1 MLGFLVHNYLM
12 LAMKTQKLISLL
24 TACLVMSCRPTKVDQ
39 QLEHALVLAKS
50 NRVELEKALDHYSH
64 READSLKLK
73 AARFL
78 IRNMPGHVSYTGK
91 NIERYYAEAAPI
103 LASDK
108 SQKDKEK
115 LMNELMKK
123 YPASSLQEVQDVE
136 IITADYLIANIE
148 SAFRDWQEGLW
159 AQHLTFDEF
168 CEYLLPY
175 KCADYQALDDWRSTL
190 RQISEDKLKN
200 YRYNQIY
207 RNSAYH
213 AARIVNTELDN
224 RMSVKVSD
232 KLKSHSLFK
241 VPFWT
246 QIPSASCGTYATIST
261 AAMRSTGIPAAND
274 VILHWAS
281 GYLDHSWVTVF
292 MESGNKVHCEGCHG
306 GVFGHVRPGEYKGK
320 IYRRTY
326 APVPDLIRLNQE
338 AGHVPSALRT
348 WFLKDV
354 TEEYVNPVS
363 FTVAPLK
370 EQLLPNEKYAYVAV
384 FGDRDWTIIGFC
396 RIEDNRITFDR
407 LERNVVYLPCYYTAQ
422 GMQPLSYP
430 VLMDKQGK
438 EHVLRPDTL
447 HRREVCLQRKYFV
460 ARAAY
465 QRGLLMEG
473 GMFQAAQKPDFSD
486 AVTLHTFQHLALSG
500 TVNIQ
505 DTTAYRY
512 WRYYNPNDTHCNM
525 AEIEFFTEGRH
536 PLKGT
541 IIGSPDK
548 DPGRHTRAAAFDR
561 KPLTFFESEPGP
573 RAWVGMDFG
582 HPVRMTEIDY
592 LIRSDGN
599 NVWKGD
605 IYELFYW
612 DTDGWTSLG
621 RQKATRM
628 SVTYRNV
635 PQNALLLLRD
645 ITEGNNE
652 RIFLYKNGEQIWY

>member
-1 MLGFLVHNYLM
+1 
-12 LAMKTQKLISLL
+12 MKTQILL
-24 TACLVMSCRPTKVDQ
+24 TLFITGLIASSCLPKTDKR
-39 QLEHALVLAKS
+39 LEYALTLAGN
-50 NRVELEKALDHYSH
+50 NRTELEKVLNHYSRH
-64 READSLKLK
+64 EADSLKLK

-108 SQKDKEK
+108 SQKEKEN
-115 LMNELMKK
+115 LMNELVKK
-123 YPASSLQEVQDVE
+123 YPTASLQEIQDVK

-148 SAFRDWQEGLW
+148 SAFHDWQEGLW
-159 AQHLTFDEF
+159 AQGLTFDEF

-175 KCADYQALDDWRSTL
+175 KCADYQTLDHWRKAL
-190 RQISEDKLKN
+190 RQASEEKLKN
-200 YRYNQIY
+200 YRYNQVY
-207 RNSAYH
+207 RNSAYY
-213 AARIVNTELDN
+213 AARIINTELDN
-224 RMSVKVSD
+224 QMSVKISD
-232 KLKSHSLFK
+232 RLKSHSLFK

-246 QIPSASCGTYATIST
+246 QIPSGSCGTYATIST
-261 AAMRSTGIPAAND
+261 AAMRSAGVPAAND
-274 VILHWAS
+274 IILHWAS

-292 MESGNKVHCEGCHG
+292 MESGNKVYCEGCHG

-320 IYRRTY
+320 VYRRTY
-326 APVPDLIRLNQE
+326 APNPDLVRLNQE
-338 AGHVPSALRT
+338 TKYVPSALRT

-354 TEEYVNPVS
+354 TDEYVHPVN
-363 FTVAPLK
+363 FTVSPIK
-370 EQLLPNEKYAYVAV
+370 EKQLPNENYAYLAV
-384 FGDRDWTIIGFC
+384 FGDRDWTIIGFN
-396 RIEDNRITFDR
+396 RIQSNQITFDR
-407 LERNVVYLPCYYTAQ
+407 LERNVIYLPCYYTAQ
-422 GMQPLSYP
+422 GIQPFHYP
-430 VLMDKQGK
+430 ILMDKQSK
-438 EHVLRPDTL
+438 KHILRPDTL
-447 HRREVCLQRKYFV
+447 QRQEVCLQRKYFV
-460 ARAAY
+460 ARAPY

-500 TVNIQ
+500 TINVP
-505 DTTAYRY
+505 DTTSYRY

-525 AEIEFFTEGRH
+525 AEIEFFTENRH
-536 PLKGT
+536 PIRGT
-541 IIGSPDK
+541 IIGSPEK
-548 DPGRHTRAAAFDR
+548 DSKRRTRSAAFDH

-582 HPVRMTEIDY
+582 QPVRITEIDY
-592 LIRSDGN
+592 LVRSDGN

-612 DTDGWTSLG
+612 DIDGWVSLG
-621 RQKATRM
+621 KQKATRM